1 MQIENYIIKIKI
13 MLDKSILEDSKYKVN
28 ISFIEKEL
36 DEKINN
42 KNDLKSL
49 IINKI

>member
-1 MQIENYIIKIKI
+1 
-13 MLDKSILEDSKYKVN
+13 MLDKSISEDSKYKVN

>member
-1 MQIENYIIKIKI
+1 
-13 MLDKSILEDSKYKVN
+13 MLDKSISEDSKYKVN

-36 DEKINN
+36 GEKINN